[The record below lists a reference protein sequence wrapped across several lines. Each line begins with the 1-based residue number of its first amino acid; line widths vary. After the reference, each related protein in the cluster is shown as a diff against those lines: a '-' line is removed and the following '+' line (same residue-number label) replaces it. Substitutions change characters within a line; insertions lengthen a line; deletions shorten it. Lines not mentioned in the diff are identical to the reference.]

1 MTLHYRL
8 FCVLLALPSCLALA
22 GDREDINSSL
32 DAFHQAAAASD
43 YPAYEALMTDDIV
56 FLGTDGSERWQGEE
70 FREFARPRFE
80 RGDGW
85 EYVPV
90 SRNIEVSSN
99 GAVAWFDEAL
109 DNDGLGRCRGSG
121 MLLRENGRWRIAQYN
136 LSVPIPNDLVDGVV
150 VKIAAFEAGEIAPAP
165 ATAKESAEAPAAEP
179 EERPAGC
186 AQRRHKTNR
195 KAGC

>member
-1 MTLHYRL
+1 MPLGYRL
-8 FCVLLALPSCLALA
+8 FCLVLALTSPLVAA
-22 GDREDINSSL
+22 GDREEINSSL

-43 YPAYEALMTDDIV
+43 YPAYEALMTDDVV
-56 FLGTDGSERWQGEE
+56 FLGTDGSERWQGDE

-85 EYVPV
+85 DYVPV
-90 SRNIEVSSN
+90 SRNIDVSGN

-109 DNDGLGRCRGSG
+109 DNDSLGRCRGSG
-121 MLLRENGRWRIAQYN
+121 MLLRQNGRWRIAQYN

-150 VKIAAFEAGEIAPAP
+150 AQIAAFEAGEIAPAP
-165 ATAKESAEAPAAEP
+165 FVSPESAEASAAEP